1 MAGAVLEDRRVAT
14 PTKESPGDETQLG
27 SRGRRIRRPLP
38 KAERVADVERTHV
51 PATPS
56 AVPAP
61 AGWIARLAAR
71 AIVVAMFICSL
82 VVWTVLPALIIFAL
96 PRLVDRNIGIPLV
109 LVCVFCGM
117 AAMLKVVALL
127 YGLYRRVM
135 ALSPPP
141 PSPPTWRRDSCEPTR
156 IRRRATVLEAV
167 LTLSVIASVI
177 ALCTWFLTMAHCSQ
191 ALCGA

>member
-1 MAGAVLEDRRVAT
+1 MATAL
-14 PTKESPGDETQLG
+14 
-27 SRGRRIRRPLP
+27 
-38 KAERVADVERTHV
+38 ERVMAPP
-51 PATPS
+51 PAE
-56 AVPAP
+56 AP
-61 AGWIARLAAR
+61 AEHRHR
-71 AIVVAMFICSL
+71 
-82 VVWTVLPALIIFAL
+82 P
-96 PRLVDRNIGIPLV
+96 
-109 LVCVFCGM
+109 
-117 AAMLKVVALL
+117 VALL

-141 PSPPTWRRDSCEPTR
+141 PSPPTWQRDSCEPTR